1 MVVVVSIVETWMDLM
16 NVIVR
21 MDCTLTLTES
31 LALVSDIFMYLCLV
45 CRPDNT
51 FLRVNSTDSYWGVDE
66 YKEYTLFIS
75 LLKSKLYI
83 HLKHNHNNNHM
94 TWEIKS

>member
-21 MDCTLTLTES
+21 MDCTLALTES

-51 FLRVNSTDSYWGVDE
+51 FLRVNSTDSYWGWTNT
-66 YKEYTLFIS
+66 KNILCLF
-75 LLKSKLYI
+75 LF
-83 HLKHNHNNNHM
+83 
-94 TWEIKS
+94 